1 MPYGS
6 YAHKQQYRNAAGRL
20 TAQTGRIPD
29 FCRYSGLPGQNKKT
43 TVPDNPFFS
52 FLDAEEKMIFFPDV
66 K

>member
-29 FCRYSGLPGQNKKT
+29 FCRHSGLPGQNKKT
-43 TVPDNPFFS
+43 LCLITHS
-52 FLDAEEKMIFFPDV
+52 FLFWMQK
-66 K
+66 KK